1 MQLQELVAWRE
12 NAASERFVAER
23 ARVPVITELEPWL
36 VSEGIENKEEKGNQE
51 HDKTDILSQN
61 WCYKS

>member
-1 MQLQELVAWRE
+1 MQLQELVAWTE

-36 VSEGIENKEEKGNQE
+36 VWEGIEDKEENGKR
-51 HDKTDILSQN
+51 S
-61 WCYKS
+61 

>member
-1 MQLQELVAWRE
+1 MEQLSTRDGGVMYYGWRCGHCGVQLQELVAWTE

-36 VSEGIENKEEKGNQE
+36 V
-51 HDKTDILSQN
+51 
-61 WCYKS
+61 